1 LFVDYE
7 AVERDYFR
15 RTGIFPI
22 MHTVVIRREVYDR
35 NPWVAMALVE
45 AFGKENALADA
56 AYRAGSVFF
65 TPSLMIPWVASLQE
79 RNRALL
85 GDDFWPYG
93 IERHRK
99 VLETVLRYHREQGL
113 LTRDWSVEEL
123 FARETLG

>member
-1 LFVDYE
+1 
-7 AVERDYFR
+7 
-15 RTGIFPI
+15 

-45 AFGKENALADA
+45 AFRKAKAIAEN
-56 AYRAGSVFF
+56 AYRAGSIFF
-65 TPSLMIPWVASLQE
+65 TPSLMIPWVASLQD

-93 IERHRK
+93 IERNRK